1 MGTTY
6 GQNTSSNGKKKKR
19 RKFNYYLDCIEYN
32 FDSLLRKE
40 N

>member
-1 MGTTY
+1 MDKTHPAMV
-6 GQNTSSNGKKKKR
+6 KKKKR
-19 RKFNYYLDCIEYN
+19 RKFHYYLDCIEYN